1 MSPHV
6 LGRMLQ
12 RRPAVAVAGALV
24 TVVGVG
30 WIDRVTGD
38 RISFSLFYLIPVAAA
53 AWVAGSR
60 IGVLVSLFASV
71 TSLLGDVW
79 GVGFQ
84 DVVPVWNALVR
95 LGVLLVIAIALGQ
108 LKTSLEVQRELANT
122 DPLTGVLNPRA
133 FDAIAER
140 ELARYLRYQRPLAL
154 AYIDLDRF
162 KLVNDTLGHSIGDRL
177 LQTVAS
183 ELVAHVRPSDV
194 VVRMGGDEFAVLM
207 PETTL
212 EEAGIAFE
220 RIREQVLERM
230 RFHGWPVNLSVGLST
245 CSGPGSTV
253 DALIADADR
262 AMYEDKRRTAARRE
276 VGATAAEPAS
286 IA

>member
-1 MSPHV
+1 MSPHM

-24 TVVGVG
+24 AVVGVG
-30 WIDRVTGD
+30 WVDRVTGD

-95 LGVLLVIAIALGQ
+95 LGVLLVIAIALAK
-108 LKTSLEVQRELANT
+108 LRTSLEAQRELANT

-212 EEAGIAFE
+212 EEAGVAFE

-230 RFHGWPVNLSVGLST
+230 RFYGWPVNLSVGLST

-262 AMYEDKRRTAARRE
+262 EMYEDKRRTASRRE
-276 VGATAAEPAS
+276 ASTTAAQPAPV
-286 IA
+286 A

>member
-245 CSGPGSTV
+245 CLGPGSTV

>member
-24 TVVGVG
+24 TVVAVG
-30 WIDRVTGD
+30 WVDRVTGD

-60 IGVLVSLFASV
+60 IGVLVSLFASA
-71 TSLLGDVW
+71 TSLIGDVW

-84 DVVPVWNALVR
+84 DVVPVWNTLVR
-95 LGVLLVIAIALGQ
+95 LGVLLIIAIALGQ
-108 LKTSLEVQRELANT
+108 LKNSLEVQRELANT

-194 VVRMGGDEFAVLM
+194 VVRLGGDEFAVLM

-220 RIREQVLERM
+220 RVREQVLERM
-230 RFHGWPVNLSVGLST
+230 RFYGWPVNLSVGLST

-262 AMYEDKRRTAARRE
+262 EMYEDKRRTAARQE
-276 VGATAAEPAS
+276 VGSTAPEPAS
-286 IA
+286 IT

>member
-1 MSPHV
+1 
-6 LGRMLQ
+6 MLQ

-24 TVVGVG
+24 CVVGVG
-30 WIDRVTGD
+30 WADRATGD
-38 RISFSLFYLIPVAAA
+38 RISFSLFYLIPVAAV
-53 AWVAGSR
+53 AWVASAR
-60 IGVLVSLFASV
+60 IGVLVALFASA
-71 TSLLGDVW
+71 TSLLGDSL
-79 GVGFQ
+79 GIGLE
-84 DVVPVWNALVR
+84 DVVPLWNALVR
-95 LGVLLVIAIALGQ
+95 LGVLLVIAITLAGLRS
-108 LKTSLEVQRELANT
+108 SLEAQRELANT

-140 ELARYLRYQRPLAL
+140 ELARSLRYQRPLAL

-162 KLVNDTLGHSIGDRL
+162 KHVNDTLGHSIGDRL
-177 LQTVAS
+177 LQTVAT

-212 EEAGIAFE
+212 AEAGVAFE
-220 RIREQVLERM
+220 RIRPELVERM
-230 RFHGWPVNLSVGLST
+230 RFYGWPVNLSIGFSA

-262 AMYEDKRRTAARRE
+262 EMYEDKRRAAR
-276 VGATAAEPAS
+276 AESALPAPL
-286 IA
+286 A